1 MIKLSFVGDIMC
13 EMQQTEA
20 SCKNGTYNYKSCF
33 ESVKKDFED
42 SDIFIGNLETPLAG
56 EYLVYTNHPW
66 LFNTP
71 VEFAKAIKDE
81 LGIDLVS
88 TANNHC
94 LDRGVEGLE
103 NTVKALKEIK
113 LNYTGTCLKNESNE
127 PFIFE
132 KNGIRIGI
140 VSYTYGTNA
149 IFNKNYLKPS
159 EKHIV
164 NIFEEQEKKIS
175 RYNIFS
181 RLIKK
186 LNRNKKIM
194 KNIQGDINELKN
206 KVDYVIMCMH
216 AGGQHNNVID
226 KYTLNLMDILKKVGV
241 DLVVGCH
248 PHVVQRGIFT
258 KKFIG
263 TYSLGNFFCTPGTS
277 SSPLDKLSDYS
288 IALHVYL
295 EKEESFKIRKVTFSI
310 YKTIIDNFKSAKTVL
325 LYDLIKENINN
336 EDVKVLLKDNCTI
349 YNTFCNSKY
358 DEIELQKEYEIKIEE
373 LYE

>member
-20 SCKNGTYNYKSCF
+20 SYKNGEYDYKSCF
-33 ESVKKDFED
+33 ERVKKDFED
-42 SDIFIGNLETPLAG
+42 SDLFVGNLETPLAG
-56 EYLVYTNHPW
+56 EHLGYTNHPW

-71 VEFAKAIKDE
+71 VEFAKAVKDE

-94 LDRGVEGLE
+94 LDRGIEGLE
-103 NTVKALKEIK
+103 NTIKVLKEIK
-113 LNYTGTCLKNESNE
+113 LNYTGTCLKNETNK

-132 KNGIRIGI
+132 KDGIKIG
-140 VSYTYGTNA
+140 VLSYTYGTNA
-149 IFNKNYLKPS
+149 IFNKQYLKPS
-159 EKHIV
+159 EKNMV

-186 LNRNKKIM
+186 LYRNKKIT
-194 KNIQGDINELKN
+194 KNIQEDIKELKD

-216 AGGQHNNVID
+216 SGGQHNSIID
-226 KYTLNLMDILKKVGV
+226 KYTLNIMDILRKLGV

-248 PHVVQRGIFT
+248 PHVVQKGIFS
-258 KKFIG
+258 KNFIG

-295 EKEESFKIRKVTFSI
+295 EKNQNLKEKKVTFSI
-310 YKTIIDNFKSAKTVL
+310 YKTLIDDFKSAKTVL
-325 LYDLIKENINN
+325 LYDLIKENMNKEN
-336 EDVKVLLKDNCTI
+336 VKVLLKDNCTI
-349 YNTFCNSKY
+349 YNIFCDSKY

-373 LYE
+373 